1 MMTLGVSQVR
11 QNLPKLIDEIDA
23 RFERLFIT
31 KGGKAKAVL
40 MSSEEFESWVETI
53 ASYEDPETMKVIREV
68 GNMSIEDI
76 RKSKKFI
83 TLEDLKKRL
92 KINSK

>member
-31 KGGKAKAVL
+31 KGGKAKAVI

-53 ASYEDPETMKVIREV
+53 ASYEDPQTMKVIREM
-68 GNMSIEDI
+68 GNMSVKEI

-83 TLEDLKKRL
+83 TLEELKKRL
-92 KINSK
+92 RIKD

>member
-40 MSSEEFESWVETI
+40 MSAEEFESWMETI
-53 ASYEDPETMKVIREV
+53 EEYQDPESLKRAREI
-68 GNMSIEDI
+68 NKMSIDEI
-76 RKSKKFI
+76 KKSKKFI
-83 TLEDLKKRL
+83 TLEKLKKALNL
-92 KINSK
+92 K

>member
-40 MSSEEFESWVETI
+40 MSSDEFESWMETI
-53 ASYEDPETMKVIREV
+53 EEYQDPESLKRAREI
-68 GNMSIEDI
+68 NKMSIDEI
-76 RKSKKFI
+76 KKSKKFI
-83 TLEDLKKRL
+83 TLEKLKKTLNL
-92 KINSK
+92 K

>member
-1 MMTLGVSQVR
+1 MITLGVSQVR
-11 QNLPKLIDEIDA
+11 QNLPKLIDEVDA

-31 KGGKAKAVL
+31 KGGKAKAVI
-40 MSSEEFESWVETI
+40 MSAGEFQSWVETL

-68 GNMSIEDI
+68 KNMSLAEI

-83 TLEDLKKRL
+83 TLEELKKRL
-92 KINSK
+92 NVKE